1 MFDKNT
7 LIGTGLIAAVV
18 FGWLYY
24 TKPSQE
30 EMAKIKK
37 TQDSLALVE
46 TNKRISDSLKTKGAD
61 IKLTV
66 KSDSTTIQNPALTA
80 QKDSLSQASEAFTK
94 YRDFSNAIAKD
105 DNTFYTLEN
114 NKIKLSI
121 AAKGGRVASVELKEH
136 KRADGSPLILFSPK
150 STVQSLIFNAYNA
163 IQINTGELNFVSDN
177 SNVTGKKSISVKLL
191 SNDPNKYLE
200 YVYSISDNDYMVDYD
215 VKFHNLEGII
225 SGNVDQIALKWKMDF
240 PSQEKYITKER
251 DAATIYFKYKN
262 ESPDKLSERSEEEEK
277 QLNESPIKWISFK
290 QQFFS
295 SILIA
300 KDEFIKD
307 GSNIKNTSDKTELS
321 IVETADADLGIP
333 YKHGKDETF
342 KTQFYFGPNDYF
354 QLKKYEGLDLQDQM
368 YMGFSVFSYINKWLV
383 APVLSF
389 FKGKALNYGLV
400 ILILTLIIK
409 ILLFPIAWKTN
420 LSSAKMRVLKP
431 EIDEINKK
439 HEKDD
444 PMKKQQ
450 ATMAL
455 YSKAGASPFSGC
467 LPVIFQMLILVALFN
482 YFPQAFEL
490 RGESFLWATDLSTY
504 DSILDFGYVPILNTI
519 YGDHVSLFAILM
531 TITTLIYTVLNQ
543 QQMNMAGS
551 TQQMPGMKVM
561 MYIFP
566 IMFLPIMNNYASG
579 LSYYYFLANVIN
591 IAQTY
596 LLRWFTDEKKL
607 RLQLEENMKK
617 PAKKQSGFQARLQD
631 MMKQQQAQKNKK

>member
-7 LIGTGLIAAVV
+7 LIGTALIAAVV
-18 FGWLYY
+18 FGWLWY
-24 TKPSQE
+24 TKPSQAE
-30 EMAKIKK
+30 IDKQKK
-37 TQDSLALVE
+37 AQDSIALSE
-46 TNKRISDSLKTKGAD
+46 SKKRVADSLKVKSPD
-61 IKLTV
+61 VKLTV
-66 KSDSTTIQNPALTA
+66 QT
-80 QKDSLSQASEAFTK
+80 DSLSKINPVIAAKQDSASKASEAYTK
-94 YRDFSNAIAKD
+94 FRDFSNAAAKND
-105 DNTFYTLEN
+105 DTFYTLEN
-114 NKIKLSI
+114 EKIKVSI
-121 AAKGGRVASVELKEH
+121 AAKGGRIASVELKGH
-136 KRADGSPLILFSPK
+136 KRADGTPLILFSPK
-150 STVQSLIFNAYNA
+150 TTVQSLIFNAYNA
-163 IQINTGELNFVSDN
+163 IQINTGDLNFVSDN
-177 SNVTGKKSISVKLL
+177 SNVAGKKSISVKLL
-191 SNDPNKYLE
+191 ANDPTKYLE
-200 YVYSISDNDYMVDYD
+200 YVYSVSENDYMVDQAI
-215 VKFHNLEGII
+215 KFHNLEGII
-225 SGNVDQIALKWKMDF
+225 SGNVDQVALKWKMDY

-262 ESPDKLSERSEEEEK
+262 ESPDKLSERSDEEK
-277 QLNESPIKWISFK
+277 QINESPIKWVSFK

-300 KDEFIKD
+300 KEEFIKD
-307 GSNIKNTSDKTELS
+307 GSNIKSAADKTDLF
-321 IVETADADLGIP
+321 IVENAEADLGIP
-333 YKHGKDETF
+333 YKHGKDEVF
-342 KTQFYFGPNDYF
+342 NTQFYFGPNDYF

-431 EIDEINKK
+431 ELDEINKK

-490 RGESFLWATDLSTY
+490 RGESFLWAKDLSTY
-504 DSILDFGYVPILNTI
+504 DSVLDFGYVPLLNTI

-531 TITTLIYTVLNQ
+531 TVTTLIYTVLNQ
-543 QQMNMAGS
+543 QQMNMATS
-551 TQQMPGMKVM
+551 SQQMPGMKFM
-561 MYIFP
+561 MYVFP